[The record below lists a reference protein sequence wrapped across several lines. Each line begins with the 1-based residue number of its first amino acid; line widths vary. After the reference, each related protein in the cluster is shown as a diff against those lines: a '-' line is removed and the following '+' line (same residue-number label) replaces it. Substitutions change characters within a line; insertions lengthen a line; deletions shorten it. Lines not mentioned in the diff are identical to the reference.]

1 MQSLPAELQ
10 GTVPYSIVH
19 MLQVQHDFNR
29 NYYFNTQEAKEYGII
44 DNIIKPP
51 RSAMLGV

>member
-1 MQSLPAELQ
+1 MQPCFILVCNLLPA
-10 GTVPYSIVH
+10 V
-19 MLQVQHDFNR
+19 QVQHDFNR
-29 NYYFNTQEAKEYGII
+29 NYYFNTQEAKEYGLI

>member
-1 MQSLPAELQ
+1 
-10 GTVPYSIVH
+10 
-19 MLQVQHDFNR
+19 MLISKAFNASFARLSASDCMQVQHDFNR

>member
-1 MQSLPAELQ
+1 MTACLAAKLQSS
-10 GTVPYSIVH
+10 YCIVD